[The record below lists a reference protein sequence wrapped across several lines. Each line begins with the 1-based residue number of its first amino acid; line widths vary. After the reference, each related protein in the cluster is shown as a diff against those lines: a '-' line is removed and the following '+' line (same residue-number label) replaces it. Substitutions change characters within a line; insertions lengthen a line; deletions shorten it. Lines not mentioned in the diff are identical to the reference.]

1 MQKFKS
7 RFHDSRNVGSVEMKW
22 WSANM
27 LDVFVCGKI
36 LCIFRTAVEKLI
48 GDKASSVG
56 SLTPNVAQCG
66 RDEIMF

>member
-1 MQKFKS
+1 
-7 RFHDSRNVGSVEMKW
+7 
-22 WSANM
+22 M

-36 LCIFRTAVEKLI
+36 LCMFRTAVEKLR
-48 GDKASSVG
+48 GVKASSVG